1 MFVVS
6 TFTAAEILFSK
17 LLILL
22 QLIQFADYK
31 TITKHTFSYIKSN
44 RNYTYLN
51 QQQLHED
58 SMYYLLSVLV
68 ITAHGLFNPL
78 MGTLKLQNNGPLYS
92 NIVSD
97 WYTGW
102 ADTFHAALSSPLLTV
117 PNATAHPSTANLTT
131 SYY

>member
-1 MFVVS
+1 VFVVS

-58 SMYYLLSVLV
+58 SMYYLWSVLV

-92 NIVSD
+92 NIVIGTLGGLIHFMQP
-97 WYTGW
+97 YLV
-102 ADTFHAALSSPLLTV
+102 LSSLYQMQQHTHQQPM
-117 PNATAHPSTANLTT
+117 
-131 SYY
+131 